1 MFNRHCILVLQAYS
15 KLKLLIKENKTLKTM
30 YKYYMYIY
38 KFYNN
43 LKTFP
48 SKSSSQVAQYVNGFE
63 NDTKKIFKMIMKYS
77 HFCSSSEI
85 FCW

>member
-43 LKTFP
+43 LKIFP
-48 SKSSSQVAQYVNGFE
+48 SKS
-63 NDTKKIFKMIMKYS
+63 
-77 HFCSSSEI
+77 CS
-85 FCW
+85 